1 MGEMKPEIIRQYPL
15 SVQVCVPETWSDQAV
30 ETFANKEYPCG
41 TSNGWYVRKD
51 LKMLNGDPERN
62 PCSDKK
68 GYVHIM
74 MDC

>member
-1 MGEMKPEIIRQYPL
+1 MTENKPEILRRGCL
-15 SVQVCVPETWSDQAV
+15 SVQVCVPETWTDQQAEV
-30 ETFANKEYPCG
+30 LANKEYLCG
-41 TSNGWYVRKD
+41 TTLGWGVRKD

-62 PCSDKK
+62 PCSHKK